1 MRFRV
6 RGGYLIARNG
16 ARRYFFYFVL
26 SFINNNVVSTREL
39 TDTDAV
45 ACEAFACRPVGKS
58 ERPRVL
64 DDARPER
71 NLTDVDAV
79 KSLCVFGGRGGG
91 GGFF

>member
-1 MRFRV
+1 MRFRA

-16 ARRYFFYFVL
+16 AREYFFFNFVL

-45 ACEAFACRPVGKS
+45 ACEAFACRLVGKS

-71 NLTDVDAV
+71 NLTDVHAV
-79 KSLCVFGGRGGG
+79 KSLCVFG
-91 GGFF
+91 